1 MVEGQLVSCDI
12 DVFVSIAPTGPPN
25 NLQATPI
32 NSTAVNVTWEPPTP
46 DDQNGVI
53 AIYTITYSSQSA
65 MESGSTNTS
74 DTMVI
79 LSGLEEFRE
88 YNITVTASTTV
99 GSGPE
104 RSVTVMT
111 PESGMYC
118 AHFMIAL

>member
-1 MVEGQLVSCDI
+1 
-12 DVFVSIAPTGPPN
+12 
-25 NLQATPI
+25 
-32 NSTAVNVTWEPPTP
+32 
-46 DDQNGVI
+46 
-53 AIYTITYSSQSA
+53 

-111 PESGMYC
+111 PESGM
-118 AHFMIAL
+118 